1 MVDPSRYDI
10 IGDVHGCIDEA
21 LALLAKLGYRVMQ
34 DEDSR
39 YRVTPPEGRRAVFLG
54 DLVNRGPDVAGLL
67 RLVMNM
73 VADGSALCVRG
84 NHDFYLLRRLQGA
97 DVATEFSAVYA
108 RAVETSIRQ
117 LEAEGEAFVERVR
130 TFLEK
135 LPPYL
140 KLDEERLVVAHAGL
154 PARYQRKDSPEGRD
168 FAVFGPKDGDGTGW
182 PQDYKGKALVVYG
195 HYARPDV
202 RWSKNAVCLDTGCL
216 YGGRLTA
223 LRYPEL
229 ETVSVGA
236 ARVYYDSAKFKERAK
251 ARA

>member
-1 MVDPSRYDI
+1 MDDPSRYDI

-54 DLVNRGPDVAGLL
+54 DLVNRGPDVAGVL
-67 RLVMNM
+67 RLAMDM
-73 VADGSALCVRG
+73 VAEGSALCVRG
-84 NHDFYLLRRLQGA
+84 NHDVYLLRRLQGA
-97 DVATEFSAVYA
+97 NIESEFGAAYA
-108 RAVETSIRQ
+108 RAVETSVRQ
-117 LEAEGEAFVERVR
+117 LEAQDETFVERVT

-140 KLDEERLVVAHAGL
+140 MLDEERLVAAHAGL
-154 PARYQRKDSPEGRD
+154 PLRYQRKDSAEGRD
-168 FAVFGPKDGDGTGW
+168 FAVFGPKDGDGTSW

-229 ETVSVGA
+229 ETVSVAA
-236 ARVYYDSAKFKERAK
+236 ARAYYDSEKFKERAK
-251 ARA
+251 TKV